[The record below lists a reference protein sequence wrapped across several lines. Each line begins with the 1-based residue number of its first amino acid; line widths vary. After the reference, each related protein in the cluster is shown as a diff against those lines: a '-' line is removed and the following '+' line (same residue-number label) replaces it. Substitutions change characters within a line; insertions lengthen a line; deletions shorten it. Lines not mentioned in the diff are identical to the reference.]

1 MLTFFCAAVLF
12 AMPAVFPQQAQ
23 EKYPRKM
30 QETSCPMHE
39 EHARESEADEH
50 NREVKERG
58 EHAMGFSQ
66 DKTTHHFRLY
76 PDGGAIEVEATD
88 PRDAASREQIRMHL
102 THIVKAFSDGDFSIP
117 LFTHGLNPPGADV
130 MKKLRLEIAYTY
142 EEAGR
147 GARVRI
153 TTRNPAA
160 LAAVYQFLRFQIS
173 DHHTGDTTDVTS
185 PQPESHD

>member
-1 MLTFFCAAVLF
+1 MLVLF
-12 AMPAVFPQQAQ
+12 SAVVFLAIPALFPQQTQ
-23 EKYPRKM
+23 EKCCPKM

-39 EHARESEADEH
+39 KHTQESPADEH
-50 NREVKERG
+50 DRGVKKRG

-76 PDGGAIEVEATD
+76 PDGGAIEVEAND
-88 PRDAASREQIRMHL
+88 PKDTASRDQIRMHL
-102 THIVKAFSDGDFSIP
+102 THIVKAFSEGDFNIP
-117 LFTHGLNPPGADV
+117 IFTHGLHPPGADV
-130 MKKLRLEIAYTY
+130 MKKLRSEIAYKFV
-142 EEAGR
+142 ESGR

-173 DHHTGDTTDVTS
+173 DHHTGDTTEVTS

>member
-1 MLTFFCAAVLF
+1 MLILFCAAVFL
-12 AMPAVFPQQAQ
+12 AMPAVFPRQTQ
-23 EKYPRKM
+23 EKCCPKM
-30 QETSCPMHE
+30 QKTPCPMHE
-39 EHARESEADEH
+39 KHAQESPADEH
-50 NREVKERG
+50 DRGVKKRG

-76 PDGGAIEVEATD
+76 PDGGAIEVEAND
-88 PRDAASREQIRMHL
+88 PKDTASRDQIRMHL
-102 THIVKAFSDGDFSIP
+102 THIVKAFSEGDFSIP
-117 LFTHGLNPPGADV
+117 MSTHGLNPPGADV
-130 MKKLRLEIAYTY
+130 MKKLQAEIAYTF
-142 EEAGR
+142 EETGR
-147 GARVRI
+147 SARVRI